1 MNILWDL
8 VDPAELTQYARAY
21 DDEVLRNRFRLDQ
34 LLPNRAVDDH
44 EFRLRVGSFV
54 DVDAAEYR
62 AWDTQPAMTGRP
74 GITRKRGELAPVSR
88 QIPLLEEE
96 GLRARDLLTGTND
109 ARIAAIF
116 DDVERMV
123 RSVQARIELARGDVL
138 TDGILTLTENGLQ
151 LTVDFGMPAGHK
163 VTAPIAWTVANK
175 ATATPITDLLGWLDT
190 YNTDTGGNPRGMIM
204 SRSRLAGLLT
214 NAEVRSYAAGAGGTP
229 ARVNLA
235 TLSDIF
241 GEFGIPPIIGLGS
254 DPLTAA
260 PAGAGTDAAGLF
272 FDEKVRVNG
281 VQTSVIPATHV
292 IFVPDTSDGAA
303 GETLYGPTA
312 EALLLRERGL
322 IETND
327 IPGIVALAL
336 QNENP
341 VQTFTLATA
350 VALPVVG
357 NANLLFSANV
367 G

>member
-8 VDPAELTQYARAY
+8 VDPAELTQYARTY
-21 DDEVLRNRFRLDQ
+21 DDETLRNRFMLDRI
-34 LLPNRAVDDH
+34 LPNRPVDDT
-44 EFRLRVGSFV
+44 EFRIRVGQFQ

-74 GITRKRGELAPVSR
+74 GLVRKRGQLAPVSR

-96 GLRARDLLTGTND
+96 GLRLRDTLAGNND

-138 TDGILTLTENGLQ
+138 TDGILTLAENGLQ
-151 LTVDFGMPAGHK
+151 FTVDFGMPAGHK
-163 VTAPIAWTVANK
+163 VTAPVAWTVANA
-175 ATATPITDLLGWLDT
+175 ATATPITDLLGWLET
-190 YNTDTGGNPRGMIM
+190 YNTDTGGNPAGMLM
-204 SRSRLAGLLT
+204 SRQRLAGLLV
-214 NAEVRSYAAGAGGTP
+214 NAEVRAFAASGGTTP
-229 ARVNLA
+229 RRVNLA

-241 GEFGIPPIIGLGS
+241 SDQGIPPIVGLGS
-254 DPLTAA
+254 DPLSAA
-260 PAGAGTDAAGLF
+260 PVGGGGGNGPF
-272 FDEKVRVNG
+272 FDEMVRVNG
-281 VQTSVIPATHV
+281 VQTRVIPASHI
-292 IFVPDTSDGAA
+292 IFIPDTSDGAA

-312 EALLLRERGL
+312 EATLLRERGL
-322 IETND
+322 IETTD

-341 VQTFTLATA
+341 VQIFTLATA
-350 VALPVVG
+350 VALPIVG